1 MRIVV
6 GSDRSGFAM
15 KQKLTP
21 FLESMGHTLVDVGIF
36 AESEQYPFP
45 ILAQLATRKIL
56 DGEVDR
62 AILSGGS
69 GIGLLV
75 AANKVP
81 GIRAAFIHDVLAAR
95 EAVED
100 FDVQVMCYGG
110 KVAGEGIIRACAEAF
125 LDARFK
131 GDAAAQARVDRI
143 GTLDP

>member
-1 MRIVV
+1 
-6 GSDRSGFAM
+6 M
-15 KQKLTP
+15 KLKLAP
-21 FLESMGHTLVDVGIF
+21 SLEAMGHTLIDVGTF
-36 AESEQYPFP
+36 VESEQCPFP

-56 DGEVDR
+56 DGEADR

-100 FDVQVMCYGG
+100 FDVQVMCCGG
-110 KVAGEGIIRACAEAF
+110 KVAGEGLVQACAEVF
-125 LDARFK
+125 LNARFK
-131 GDAAAQARVDRI
+131 GDATAKSSIDRI